1 MLQSLYRFFTCLSLC
16 MLFFVSAN
24 SQILPQSEDQE
35 TIKLKTDLVVVDAV
49 ARDKKSR
56 EIIRGLKLQD
66 FELFED
72 GAKQQIEFFG
82 QDKLP
87 ISLVLLLDIS
97 GSVRPVIEKVREGA
111 LQTLQR
117 LKSEDEV
124 ALMVFSGW
132 TELIQDFTRDRELVQ
147 NKLSQALEKTGGGTR
162 IHEAILK
169 AARQTRHST
178 NPLSRRAILVI
189 TDNQGYMSRYD
200 DNISEQ
206 DVRQTLIESG
216 ATVCGVIVRSILNV
230 FDTLVFQPMSSD
242 QIKRTTINPSVE
254 ETGGE
259 ITGASKEDINIR
271 LGEMIEHLRSRYSL
285 GYTSTNQVYDGR
297 YRKVTV
303 ALSPE
308 AKRRLGNDVL
318 VNARKG
324 YYAVDKEMEE
334 LLAQETADA
343 KPDAPVPE
351 IASTSSD
358 TGLTANPVKAENPP
372 LPVAEKTAENPPIPV
387 VEKKIE
393 PPDTK
398 RTEAPSPVAKP
409 EETSQPAVELP
420 VQKLNIIS
428 ALNPDAG
435 LVMVD
440 VYAVN
445 KKTRATANNLTREDF
460 MLLDNG
466 VKKEITHFSYRQ
478 KPLSVILL
486 IDVSGNTSYTIS
498 SLRRGVGHWLRQI
511 KPEDEIALMAF
522 GAYARTVQDFT
533 KDRKQVAVKLKD
545 FFEKGRELNLG
556 PNQDRTMAINQ
567 AAEHMEKAANPGGRR
582 VIITITDDRPS
593 PFTGANTDYTDKL
606 LFDTGTVVY
615 AMVAEAPRPSP
626 ARKILSSAAKSAIYS
641 FGNPVSIVT
650 SVVISVGSQM
660 VIDTILNDRSFTRAI
675 RKTGGVAMKLEGE
688 ESAEKLDLL
697 LELIHNRYVI
707 GFAPPGELANDNYH
721 KLVLKVK
728 PGRHKRAGGIVITT
742 AEGYYV
748 SRPVRSLQI
757 DATDYADAANPGQ
770 KVVP

>member
-1 MLQSLYRFFTCLSLC
+1 MLTLLSRLFVCLALFS
-16 MLFFVSAN
+16 LFFVNAN

-35 TIKLKTDLVVVDAV
+35 TIKLKTDLVVVDAL

-66 FELFED
+66 FELYED
-72 GAKQQIEFFG
+72 GAKQQIEYFG

-97 GSVRPVIEKVREGA
+97 PSVRPVIEKIREGA

-117 LKSEDEV
+117 LKPEDEV

-132 TELIQDFTRDRELVQ
+132 TELIQDFTKDRELVQ
-147 NKLSQALEKTGGGTR
+147 NKLAQALEKTGGGTR

-178 NPLSRRAILVI
+178 IPLSRRAILVI

-200 DNISEQ
+200 DTISEQ

-230 FDTLVFQPMSSD
+230 FDTLVLQPMTSE

-259 ITGASKEDINIR
+259 MTGASKEDINTR

-285 GYTSTNQVYDGR
+285 GYTPTNQVYDGR
-297 YRKVTV
+297 YRKITVT
-303 ALSPE
+303 LSPE
-308 AKRRLGNDVL
+308 AKRRLGNDIVIS
-318 VNARKG
+318 ARKG
-324 YYAVDKEMEE
+324 YYAIDREMEE
-334 LLAQETADA
+334 LLAEETANA
-343 KPDAPVPE
+343 KTDAPVPE
-351 IASTSSD
+351 TGSTPD
-358 TGLTANPVKAENPP
+358 AVITEKP
-372 LPVAEKTAENPPIPV
+372 PVAAAEKRPASPETKPV
-387 VEKKIE
+387 
-393 PPDTK
+393 DT
-398 RTEAPSPVAKP
+398 TQPV
-409 EETSQPAVELP
+409 VELP
-420 VQKLNIIS
+420 VQKIDIIS
-428 ALNPDAG
+428 ALNPDAN
-435 LVMVD
+435 LVMLD

-445 KKTRATANNLTREDF
+445 KKTRAVARNLSRDDF
-460 MLLDNG
+460 VLLDNG
-466 VKKEITHFSYRQ
+466 VRKEIRHFSRGQ
-478 KPLSVILL
+478 KPLSVVLL

-498 SLRRGVGHWLRQI
+498 SLRRGVGHWIRQF

-522 GAYARTVQDFT
+522 GTYARAVQDFT
-533 KDRKQVAVKLKD
+533 RDRKLIAVKLTD

-556 PNQDRTMAINQ
+556 TYQDRTIAVQQ
-567 AAEHMEKAANPGGRR
+567 AAEYMEKAANPAGRR

-593 PFTGANTDYTDKL
+593 PYTSATPDYTAGL
-606 LFDTGTVVY
+606 LFDTGAVVY
-615 AMVAEAPRPSP
+615 AMVAKAPKPST
-626 ARKILSSAAKSAIYS
+626 ARKIASTAARSALYS

-650 SVVISVGSQM
+650 SLVVSVGTQM
-660 VIDTILNDRSFTRAI
+660 VLDTILNDRSFSQAI
-675 RKTGGVAMKLEGE
+675 RKTGGAAMKLEGE
-688 ESAEKLDLL
+688 ESAEKLNLL

-707 GFAPPGELANDNYH
+707 GFAPPGEMASDGYH

-728 PGRHKRAGGIVITT
+728 PDRQKRAGGVLITT

-748 SRPVRSLQI
+748 RRPVQPMQN
-757 DATDYADAANPGQ
+757 DAPDAGAPGQ
-770 KVVP
+770 DVPNSP